1 MQFTT
6 PKNELLDVLQRILGV
21 VPVKTTI
28 PILSNILLE
37 LKDDELAVSGTDLEI
52 SISSTIKVSGHVDG
66 AVAIPAK
73 VFSDIIRELPDVPIN
88 ITLEDNNRVRI
99 EAGKGVYRVAGEPHE
114 DFPQIN
120 VEESEKEFV
129 ISGDKLY
136 RLIDKTIFAISS
148 DELRPALT
156 GVYVEIRSNEVRFVG
171 TDGHRLSKM
180 IVKDFSFEE
189 YERSVVVPSKTL
201 NLLLR
206 SLEGNKMVKVKIGE
220 DHIVFGLDG
229 TLINSK
235 LINSQYP
242 NYERV
247 IPIDNDKRLIVNKDL
262 LHSTLRRSIIF
273 SNTLTHQVR
282 FDITPS
288 TATIIAEDIEFGGEA
303 KEELPVQF
311 DGESM
316 SIGYNAA
323 YLIDVLRHI
332 DTDEVIFE
340 LMSSGTAAIIY
351 PTEQKE
357 KENVTMLLMPMRLNE
372 DEEEEEQEEPT
383 EPEDTPNYE

>member
-383 EPEDTPNYE
+383 EPEDTPNY